1 MDLEAHA
8 ELKEKELKNLV
19 STMCGNN
26 FDLNQP
32 LKLND
37 EEIISLNKKLKTF
50 GNENKHKNQINLN
63 KEEAKLND
71 EEIMTLN
78 KKLKA
83 FGAMKNEFDQKTKKI
98 EENAKQEIQSI
109 QNKYKNYE
117 TLIQTLLFDAEENDC
132 IQTE

>member
-83 FGAMKNEFDQKTKKI
+83 FGAMKKEFDQKKKKKKKSFGAKKKKI
-98 EENAKQEIQSI
+98 
-109 QNKYKNYE
+109 YE
-117 TLIQTLLFDAEENDC
+117 KKKKKKKKK
-132 IQTE
+132 